1 MLADPADSSG
11 MTDTT
16 TTVRRAG
23 PQDAETLSRL
33 NADVQAIHAA
43 ALPQR
48 FKPPGPDTFPPAAA
62 AALIAQ
68 PANVVF
74 IAEVDGHPAD
84 YAYVEIVRRPET
96 AMTHA
101 VEMIYLHHISVRPAH
116 RRRGIGASLLDA
128 VRSCAREHTI
138 DRIALDV
145 WTFNED
151 ARAFF
156 RRHGFV
162 PYNERLWN
170 EANGSSER

>member
-1 MLADPADSSG
+1 
-11 MTDTT
+11 MTETT

-62 AALIAQ
+62 AALIAH
-68 PANVVF
+68 PANLVF
-74 IAEVDGHPAD
+74 IADVDGHPAG

-96 AMTHA
+96 AMTHPI
-101 VEMIYLHHISVRPAH
+101 EMVYLHHISVQPAH
-116 RRRGIGASLLDA
+116 RRRGVGARLLEA
-128 VRSCAREHTI
+128 VRACAHEHAI
-138 DRIALDV
+138 DQIALDV

-156 RRHGFV
+156 RCHGFV
-162 PYNERLWN
+162 AYNERLRT
-170 EANGSSER
+170 EASGDSIC